1 MQITPKLKSSMLQML
16 AICASTSYYGKCAIS
31 RGESHS
37 PKDYGVYL
45 LNKKRGKRK

>member
-1 MQITPKLKSSMLQML
+1 MQITPKLKSSISKML
-16 AICASTSYYGKCAIS
+16 AIATCLYYGKCVIP
-31 RGESHS
+31 RGESHP

>member
-1 MQITPKLKSSMLQML
+1 MKMIPKLKSSILQML
-16 AICASTSYYGKCAIS
+16 AICASSHYGKCVIP
-31 RGESHS
+31 RGESHP